1 VNFTGKFIPVS
12 PNTEFY
18 IMERV
23 HTVSTI
29 AADRGVTVRSV
40 KNWLAAAKAGE
51 HGELGEMINGR
62 RHFSAAERDI
72 LLSYASDRVKAAPT
86 GQTTPTA
93 ALTVVTG
100 NHRQTIDN
108 PNFGG
113 SISLANL
120 RGNAEIAAYADP
132 VAAANAAAALMAAAA
147 EAMDLDAA
155 ARLEVLQ
162 QTRTAAAA
170 LERQA
175 ADLQQRQIEY
185 RVKSDLIGLIQNQET
200 ARLGELLGKAS
211 ALTGND

>member
-1 VNFTGKFIPVS
+1 MT
-12 PNTEFY
+12 
-18 IMERV
+18 

-29 AADRGVTVRSV
+29 AADLNVSTRAV

-51 HGELGEMINGR
+51 HGEIGQLVNGK
-62 RHFSAAERDI
+62 RHFSDAERDI
-72 LLSYASDRVKAAPT
+72 LLAYASDRVKAAPT

-93 ALTVVTG
+93 AALTVVTG
-100 NHRQTIDN
+100 NHRQTIEA

-120 RGNAEIAAYADP
+120 RGTAEIAAYADP

-155 ARLEVLQ
+155 ARLAVLQ
-162 QTRTAAAA
+162 ETQAAAAA

-185 RVKSDLIGLIQNQET
+185 RVKSDLIGLIQNRET

>member
-1 VNFTGKFIPVS
+1 
-12 PNTEFY
+12 
-18 IMERV
+18 MA

-29 AADRGVTVRSV
+29 AADLNVSTRAV

-51 HGELGEMINGR
+51 YGEIGQLVNGKR
-62 RHFSAAERDI
+62 VFTDSERDI

-93 ALTVVTG
+93 AALTVVTG
-100 NHRQTIDN
+100 NHRQTIDA

-120 RGNAEIAAYADP
+120 RGTAEIAAYADP

-162 QTRTAAAA
+162 QTQAAAAA

-175 ADLQQRQIEY
+175 ADLQTRQIEY

>member
-1 VNFTGKFIPVS
+1 
-12 PNTEFY
+12 
-18 IMERV
+18 MERL

-62 RHFSAAERDI
+62 RHFSDAERDI
-72 LLSYASDRVKAAPT
+72 VISYASDRVKAAPT

-155 ARLEVLQ
+155 TRLEVLQ
-162 QTRTAAAA
+162 QTQAAAAA

-185 RVKSDLIGLIQNQET
+185 RVKSDLIGLIQNKET
-200 ARLGELLGKAS
+200 ARLSELLGKAG

>member
-1 VNFTGKFIPVS
+1 
-12 PNTEFY
+12 
-18 IMERV
+18 MERL

-29 AADRGVTVRSV
+29 AADLGVTARSV

-62 RHFSAAERDI
+62 RHFSDAERDI
-72 LLSYASDRVKAAPT
+72 LISYASDRVKAAPT
-86 GQTTPTA
+86 GQVTAA

-113 SISLANL
+113 SISLASL
-120 RGNAEIAAYADP
+120 RGSAEIAAYADP
-132 VAAANAAAALMAAAA
+132 VAAANAAAALMVAAA

-155 ARLEVLQ
+155 ARLEVLH
-162 QTRTAAAA
+162 QTQAAAAA

-185 RVKSDLIGLIQNQET
+185 RVKSDLIGLIQNQQT
-200 ARLGELLGKAS
+200 SRLSDLLGKAA